1 MFYNFILIMFRL
13 VLLNSDFISVISQL
27 GFLGFKKRMK
37 VRTIKNMFTSLER
50 FSLLL
55 SITSLLSF
63 QNKSITYTYF
73 FTQLQIK
80 KGCLFLSFS
89 IWLADTRIWSSHLFY
104 IHTTLPYV
112 PPSISESWLKEA
124 RIENR
129 EQLQPKLMRKT
140 QRRATSAVIK
150 LY

>member
-1 MFYNFILIMFRL
+1 MFRL

-80 KGCLFLSFS
+80 KRLFIFE
-89 IWLADTRIWSSHLFY
+89 Y
-104 IHTTLPYV
+104 
-112 PPSISESWLKEA
+112 
-124 RIENR
+124 
-129 EQLQPKLMRKT
+129 
-140 QRRATSAVIK
+140 
-150 LY
+150 